1 MSMTPTNT
9 DLAAALREIADTL
22 PLGSALI
29 VRLAAD
35 RLDNYGD
42 PEVLGEHD
50 PDRDPWVGTDGWIE
64 WNPEGGRNCPVPDG
78 TMTEVKFDDGE
89 TITDNGP
96 EWWDWG
102 SLPMRQIV
110 AYRIVK

>member
-1 MSMTPTNT
+1 MTQPTNT

-35 RLDNYGD
+35 RLSTESDG
-42 PEVLGEHD
+42 G
-50 PDRDPWVGTDGWIE
+50 GWIE
-64 WNPEGGRNCPVPDG
+64 WNGLTYNRDEYMFSPVPRRTLVD
-78 TMTEVKFDDGE
+78 VKFRDGE
-89 TITDNGP
+89 VYERVEAGVTLPRNRDAA
-96 EWWDWG
+96 G
-102 SLPMRQIV
+102 SFWENEGEGNDIV

>member
-1 MSMTPTNT
+1 MVSDVTNPTNT

-35 RLDNYGD
+35 RL
-42 PEVLGEHD
+42 GE
-50 PDRDPWVGTDGWIE
+50 PAPVGDGWIE
-64 WNPEGGRNCPVPDG
+64 WDPDGPANCPVPDG
-78 TMTEVKFDDGE
+78 TMTEVKFDDGD
-89 TITDNGP
+89 TATDSDP